1 MTNHGKLLVEFE
13 FWILVG
19 FESWWCDL
27 GLPKGGG
34 FGENGILLKNIFGKS
49 EELLVFCSR
58 ISHIYFWYIT
68 DFMCCFDFIF
78 NKTWNSAIILI

>member
-34 FGENGILLKNIFGKS
+34 FGENGILLKNILGKVRS
-49 EELLVFCSR
+49 C
-58 ISHIYFWYIT
+58 
-68 DFMCCFDFIF
+68 
-78 NKTWNSAIILI
+78 